1 MSAQNTQLKQA
12 VNWLT
17 EPAESGDGL
26 TPVLHGWLT
35 DPGLLT
41 ARLRKLCGDRFQ
53 LQVLEETITQQGDM
67 QRRIVLS
74 CGDQACIYAET
85 QLPASTIDANP
96 WLRDLGNDPLGET
109 LQNRAEVR
117 RDSFEYALLTP
128 EQLPSQI
135 PVPVNTALWAR
146 RYAFN
151 IGSTALTVT
160 EFFLSGVIDCAH
172 NQMHTTDE

>member
-1 MSAQNTQLKQA
+1 MSVQYTQLKHA

-17 EPAESGDGL
+17 EPAETDAAL

-135 PVPVNTALWAR
+135 PVQVDTALWAR

-151 IGSTALTVT
+151 IGTTALTVT
-160 EFFLSGVIDCAH
+160 EFFLAGVIDCAH
-172 NQMHTTDE
+172 KQMHATDE

>member
-12 VNWLT
+12 VNWLS
-17 EPAESGDGL
+17 EPAETGAAL

-128 EQLPSQI
+128 EQLPPQI
-135 PVPVNTALWAR
+135 PVNVDTALWAR

-151 IGSTALTVT
+151 KGATALTVT

-172 NQMHTTDE
+172 SQMHTTDE